1 VLDYQPTIKGRMYM
15 IPWPAREE
23 GREDDIAYEPDPAD
37 EITAADMP
45 F

>member
-1 VLDYQPTIKGRMYM
+1 M

-23 GREDDIAYEPDPAD
+23 GKEDDLSYEPEPD
-37 EITAADMP
+37 EITASDMP

>member
-1 VLDYQPTIKGRMYM
+1 MFM

-23 GREDDIAYEPDPAD
+23 GREDDIAYQPEPD
-37 EITAADMP
+37 EITAADFP